1 MLIVCELDGA
11 EFRTAKPYSSND
23 LTLTQHLLKP
33 GGKTTVYQ
41 FTDHFLGDHYQFALT
56 IQ

>member
-23 LTLTQHLLKP
+23 LILTQHLLKP